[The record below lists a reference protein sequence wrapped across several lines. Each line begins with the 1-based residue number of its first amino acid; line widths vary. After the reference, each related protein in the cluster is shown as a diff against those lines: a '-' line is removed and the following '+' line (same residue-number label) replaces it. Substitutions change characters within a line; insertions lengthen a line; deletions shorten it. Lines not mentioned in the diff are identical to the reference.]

1 MLLLLLLLRLGLRL
15 DVLDVHRLRLG
26 LRLGLLDV
34 HRRRLGALDVVTTL
48 GAVAENV
55 DTVIVEE
62 LSVAESVNDVLA
74 VVLTL
79 GVTTA
84 CRATEDVDTVTVQQL
99 GMAEH
104 VEGVTGVV
112 ALSLLRLSVG
122 HTRGL
127 GGRLELSGLRTADL
141 GRLNAVNLGGLG
153 GLGDRRGL
161 GQSGQDS
168 REGSDGELHCS
179 GSC

>member
-1 MLLLLLLLRLGLRL
+1 MLLLLLLLLRLLRLRL

-26 LRLGLLDV
+26 LRLGVFDV
-34 HRRRLGALDVVTTL
+34 HRCRLGALDVVTTL

-55 DTVIVEE
+55 DTIVVEE
-62 LSVAESVNDVLA
+62 LSVAESVNDILA

-84 CRATEDVDTVTVQQL
+84 CRATKNVDTVTVQQL

-127 GGRLELSGLRTADL
+127 GGRLELSSLRAADL
-141 GRLNAVNLGGLG
+141 GRLR
-153 GLGDRRGL
+153 DRRGL